1 MRKTQQYRLSLQ
13 DEVIDEKGFFV
24 SDIPNFGRKLAFD
37 FVENITETLAT
48 IGNLVSKQEVKKR
61 IPYSSETNTR
71 LIRRIVP
78 GIILDFSQY

>member
-24 SDIPNFGRKLAFD
+24 SDIPNFGGNPAFD

-48 IGNLVSKQEVKKR
+48 IGNLVSKQEVKKK

>member
-24 SDIPNFGRKLAFD
+24 SDIPNFGGKSAFD

-48 IGNLVSKQEVKKR
+48 IGNLVSKQEVKKK